1 MYTKAFTE
9 QVRFVNVTTV
19 DGNKTVTQN
28 GVDLIGSKTGQRVA
42 GYKELIRQG
51 LNASSPFS
59 CDLLHLSDLKAGA
72 ASAVGAFV
80 SNPSVRTSQSWSGT
94 IAAPPNTIA
103 HLSVSQAK
111 ADSIAL
117 SKLYQKINSELSHL
131 GGAAAVAEF
140 GDVIRQFGKPFD
152 AIIDLTNRR
161 LNRLELERRGL
172 KGSAVFKKIRWA
184 QIVASTYLEYSFGL
198 APLISDTE
206 KAAEALARFKMEVDD
221 GKLSSK
227 ARLVSRGENILSTES
242 VQLVGVNNTW
252 LPFRNGYH
260 TESRARCQYTVG
272 MKASLQADIG
282 SQERLLQLC
291 GFKPA
296 DWIPAVWEV
305 VPWSWLIDYF
315 ANVQQ
320 ILAAAATSTKDV
332 TWVCKT
338 VSTVT
343 KHTLRSTFRTAD
355 CKAIFAANSFPVRE
369 ISGSSGGSWDLT
381 RTTVTRTVPLPG
393 SLGVPPLYFKLPVE
407 LGKLANMAAVLVS
420 RRPSASRLWV
430 M

>member
-1 MYTKAFTE
+1 MYTKSFTE
-9 QVRFVNVTTV
+9 PVRYTNVTLK
-19 DGNKTVTQN
+19 DGIKTVSQAS
-28 GVDLIGSKTGQRVA
+28 VDLIGSKSGERVP
-42 GYKELIRQG
+42 GYKDLIRQG

-59 CDLLHLSDLKAGA
+59 CDLFHLSGLKAGT

-80 SNPSVRTSQSWSGT
+80 SNPSVQTSQSWSGT
-94 IAAPPNTIA
+94 IAPPPSLIA
-103 HLSVSQAK
+103 HLSVSQVK

-131 GGAAAVAEF
+131 SGASALAEF
-140 GDVIRQFGKPFD
+140 GDVIRQFGSPFES
-152 AIIDLTNRR
+152 IIDLTNRH

-172 KGSAVFKKIRWA
+172 KGSAVFKRIKWA
-184 QIVASTYLEYSFGL
+184 QIVASSYLEYSFGL

-221 GKLSSK
+221 GKLSSHDK
-227 ARLVSRGENILSTES
+227 LVSRGFDSLSSSST
-242 VQLVGVNNTW
+242 QLVGVNNTW
-252 LPFRNGYH
+252 LPFLNSYQ
-260 TESRARCQYTVG
+260 TKTLARCQYTVG

-305 VPWSWLIDYF
+305 IPWSWLLDYF
-315 ANVQQ
+315 ANTQQ
-320 ILAAAATSTKDV
+320 ILAAAATSTQDV

-343 KHTLRSTFRTAD
+343 THKLRSTFRSAD
-355 CKAIFAANSFPVRE
+355 CKTIFAANSFPVVQM
-369 ISGSSGGSWDLT
+369 SGSSGGAWDLT
-381 RTTVTRTVPLPG
+381 RTTVTRTVPLPS
-393 SLGVPPLYFKLPVE
+393 SLSAPSLYFKLPVE
-407 LGKLANMAAVLVS
+407 LGKLANMVAVLVS